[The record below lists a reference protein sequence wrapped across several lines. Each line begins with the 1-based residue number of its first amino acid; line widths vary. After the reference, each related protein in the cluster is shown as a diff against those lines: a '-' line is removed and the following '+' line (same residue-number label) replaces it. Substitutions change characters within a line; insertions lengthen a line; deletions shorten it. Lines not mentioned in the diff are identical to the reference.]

1 MRSINVS
8 FVLLALAVAS
18 QAAPLDEG
26 VSARQEGTPDEGNG
40 DESNLMPPHSAWNTD
55 DTPSPT
61 RVRTKIAQ
69 QPTYTNPLY
78 GPNWPIL
85 RYPWNDNTVPAGVH
99 DIKFIK
105 KDTLGVSAR
114 QEGNPDEGNGDE
126 GNFMPKF
133 TSPQNT
139 DDTGPSPTRVR
150 TNIAQQPTSTNHSD
164 SQPGCHCPP
173 FSWKSSTV
181 PLGVLPRCK
190 CRSPS
195 GSAEPPMIT
204 RAVVDRDLEAR
215 KGLFGGKLIWDGLKW
230 VFEHVGEAGGDDDSD
245 PTIKT
250 ADTPKTMID
259 DSQLGAGSGNAS
271 AS

>member
-1 MRSINVS
+1 MRSINVT

-18 QAAPLDEG
+18 QAAPLDERDVTLG
-26 VSARQEGTPDEGNG
+26 VSARQEGNPDEGNG
-40 DESNLMPPHSAWNTD
+40 DESNLMPTFTSARNTD

-78 GPNWPIL
+78 GPFW
-85 RYPWNDNTVPAGVH
+85 RFPWNDNTVPAGVH

-126 GNFMPKF
+126 GNLMPTF
-133 TSPQNT
+133 TSARNT
-139 DDTGPSPTRVR
+139 NDTPSPTRVR
-150 TNIAQQPTSTNHSD
+150 TNIAQQPTYTNHPD
-164 SQPGCHCPP
+164 SQSGCHCGPI
-173 FSWKSSTV
+173 WKYSTV
-181 PLGVLPRCK
+181 PMGDHDSFLPKCK
-190 CRSPS
+190 CPP

-204 RAVVDRDLEAR
+204 PVVGRDLEAR
-215 KGLFGGKLIWDGLKW
+215 KLGKFIWDGLKW
-230 VFEHVGEAGGDDDSD
+230 VLKEVGEAAGDDHSD

>member
-40 DESNLMPPHSAWNTD
+40 DEGNLMPPHSAWNTD

-78 GPNWPIL
+78 GPFW
-85 RYPWNDNTVPAGVH
+85 RFPWNDNTVPAGVH

-114 QEGNPDEGNGDE
+114 QEGNPDEGDGDE

-133 TSPQNT
+133 TSPRNT

-150 TNIAQQPTSTNHSD
+150 TNIAQQPTYTNPPD
-164 SQPGCHCPP
+164 SQSGCHCGPI
-173 FSWKSSTV
+173 WV

-204 RAVVDRDLEAR
+204 PVVGRDLEAR

-230 VFEHVGEAGGDDDSD
+230 VITHVGEAGGGDDSD

-250 ADTPKTMID
+250 VDTPKTMID